1 MNLNNTDIVQIVSTI
16 WQSLLGIE
24 AVTET
29 ELPIAISGSMATCV
43 QITGEWQ
50 GAVILGCGES
60 FATKAATI
68 MFETPQKDRNRTDM
82 QDAVAE
88 LTNMIG
94 GNLKGLLDLPHA
106 CQLSMPSVVVG
117 ADFTTRVPGSRVINR
132 IALECDG
139 EVIVVSVLEKLPEAK
154 AA

>member
-1 MNLNNTDIVQIVSTI
+1 MTLKNEDIVQIIATI

-29 ELPIAISGSMATCV
+29 DFPVAVSGSMAGCV
-43 QITGEWQ
+43 QITGEWK
-50 GAVILGCGES
+50 GAVILSCGEA
-60 FATKAATI
+60 FAGRAATR
-68 MFETPQKDRNRTDM
+68 MFQTQQQDRNQTDM

-106 CQLSMPSVVVG
+106 CQLSLPSVVAG
-117 ADFTTRVPGSRVINR
+117 ADFTARIPGSRLINR
-132 IALECDG
+132 IALQCDG
-139 EVIVVSVLEKLPEAK
+139 DVIVVNVMEKLPEAR